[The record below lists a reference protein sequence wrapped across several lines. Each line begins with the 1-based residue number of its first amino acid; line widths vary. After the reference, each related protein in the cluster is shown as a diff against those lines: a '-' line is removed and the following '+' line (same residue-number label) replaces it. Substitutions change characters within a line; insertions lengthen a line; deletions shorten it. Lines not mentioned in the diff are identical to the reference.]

1 MNGNALFLGNGINRV
16 GKNVST
22 QEIFS
27 KVDGSL
33 HFGKEAPFSLVY
45 EAILVKA
52 QERWLKK
59 GDYTKDVAKRMREI
73 ENKIKKKTAEYNF
86 GL

>member
-1 MNGNALFLGNGINRV
+1 MKSNVLFLGNGVNRV

-27 KVDGSL
+27 KVDGSF
-33 HFGKEAPFSLVY
+33 HFEKDAPFSLVY
-45 EAILVKA
+45 EAILLKA
-52 QERWLKK
+52 QERGLN
-59 GDYTKDVAKRMREI
+59 GNYTKDTPKQMREI